1 MRRPAKP
8 ARPTADQDLSR
19 AVGFMTIPFRN
30 GEYQGEFKIGRR
42 VGKGTF
48 TWHNSDVYTG
58 QWKDDCMSGAGSYA
72 HASGDRYTGEFLND
86 APHGEGTFVEGR
98 LDVRRSVAQRA
109 A

>member
-1 MRRPAKP
+1 MPSRRPAKP

-48 TWHNSDVYTG
+48 T
-58 QWKDDCMSGAGSYA
+58 
-72 HASGDRYTGEFLND
+72 
-86 APHGEGTFVEGR
+86 
-98 LDVRRSVAQRA
+98 
-109 A
+109 

>member
-42 VGKGTF
+42 VGKGRARFMLCNAGTRPRAPRF
-48 TWHNSDVYTG
+48 NFVQGLWSCGCLCLESD
-58 QWKDDCMSGAGSYA
+58 
-72 HASGDRYTGEFLND
+72 L
-86 APHGEGTFVEGR
+86 
-98 LDVRRSVAQRA
+98 
-109 A
+109 